1 MAVDENLRFSDKDLF
16 QCAARNLTRSR
27 MHGGRIAMSSF
38 ALRRAG
44 FTAADVC
51 LDQCGKH
58 CRMSNFE
65 LGGVLLSAFL
75 IQVKLSNA
83 LG

>member
-1 MAVDENLRFSDKDLF
+1 MGDV
-16 QCAARNLTRSR
+16 SR
-27 MHGGRIAMSSF
+27 CPVLPSGG
-38 ALRRAG
+38 LV

-51 LDQCGKH
+51 LDQCGEH